1 MYSRG
6 CYKITVFSYEVTARF
21 LHSNPNCYNPETEDG
36 EGICYEYDQDDL
48 RIKILY
54 PNGVIE
60 RIKYDAKGNI
70 IKKIRPE
77 QYDKKTN
84 GGPKNTYEY
93 DEMERLVRKSAS
105 GRTHLSMSY
114 DKNGNCIR
122 RGDVSGKVT
131 EYQFNSL
138 DLLEKVWDDGKE
150 LAGYEY
156 NADGTIH
163 VETHGLVS
171 KQYQYDL
178 DKKTV
183 PAGLRMAGK
192 NGINMTRATG

>member
-1 MYSRG
+1 M
-6 CYKITVFSYEVTARF
+6 
-21 LHSNPNCYNPETEDG
+21 
-36 EGICYEYDQDDL
+36 
-48 RIKILY
+48 
-54 PNGVIE
+54 IE

-105 GRTHLSMSY
+105 GRTLLSMSY